1 MANKK
6 NDPNHLGFGR
16 LMAWK
21 SSDIAM
27 AGLNV
32 IVLGYLTIYCSDTL
46 GIAPA
51 VVGTVLMVSKIIDAF
66 TDVFAGWLVDN
77 THTKLG
83 KGRPYELSIVGIMI
97 CSLGLFSGSPAWSN
111 TIKVVWIFCMYTLVF
126 SIFTTLRNAAGTPYT
141 IRHFSN
147 NPILIRKVASYG
159 GIITMAGS
167 MIISM
172 LFPIVM
178 SKLATSAGGW
188 RTTVAI
194 FIIPLLLISLLRFF
208 LCKEDP
214 SVDGDGKQFQP
225 VRLNEIFSMFRRNK
239 YVWLYAIIML
249 CYNVSTSLAVTT
261 YYFKYIIGNT
271 AMMSVTAIFSIV
283 LLPLM
288 LVFPWIMKKIEE
300 SDQTHF
306 DCYAESWLKRQEPYF
321 KATTLAGYKRNLEI
335 VYPFI
340 GGIPLAKIRPLT
352 LEEMCEELRK
362 RPGRNGNP
370 IKECTVQKYL
380 ETVSSVLEDAKKND
394 IIPFNP
400 AHRVRKRCVE
410 KEKQH
415 IPQKYE
421 MQRLLKIIMDE
432 PILYKAYYT
441 MAIAT
446 GLRRGELCALRWKDI
461 TGPFEFTIRH
471 SRSYVAGQGIVES
484 DTKNHRERII
494 VIPAQVWEFLMS
506 LRHWQTIRNG
516 KPDNS
521 QPIFTDLDGHVPN
534 PDTFTRHLR
543 KLYAKNGFP
552 KEYHLHTLRHYYA
565 TYLLQEGTS
574 KQVAADLLGHADT
587 AFLERTYCHPQD
599 MAKHEVANLM
609 DDLLSPKSIYHQP
622 FKFVLKG
629 KKVG

>member
-1 MANKK
+1 MKIS
-6 NDPNHLGFGR
+6 NDADL
-16 LMAWK
+16 
-21 SSDIAM
+21 
-27 AGLNV
+27 
-32 IVLGYLTIYCSDTL
+32 IYKQ
-46 GIAPA
+46 G
-51 VVGTVLMVSKIIDAF
+51 
-66 TDVFAGWLVDN
+66 
-77 THTKLG
+77 
-83 KGRPYELSIVGIMI
+83 GIMAYI
-97 CSLGLFSGSPAWSN
+97 KKKSERKFKITVCNGYKVNGQKRMRAQ
-111 TIKVVWIFCMYTLVF
+111 TITVPPEVPK
-126 SIFTTLRNAAGTPYT
+126 R
-141 IRHFSN
+141 
-147 NPILIRKVASYG
+147 
-159 GIITMAGS
+159 GIQQYVMAEAER
-167 MIISM
+167 IE
-172 LFPIVM
+172 
-178 SKLATSAGGW
+178 K
-188 RTTVAI
+188 
-194 FIIPLLLISLLRFF
+194 
-208 LCKEDP
+208 K
-214 SVDGDGKQFQP
+214 
-225 VRLNEIFSMFRRNK
+225 
-239 YVWLYAIIML
+239 
-249 CYNVSTSLAVTT
+249 
-261 YYFKYIIGNT
+261 FKYG
-271 AMMSVTAIFSIV
+271 
-283 LLPLM
+283 
-288 LVFPWIMKKIEE
+288 IEE

-400 AHRVRKRCVE
+400 AHRVRKKLQT

-446 GLRRGELCALRWKDI
+446 GLRRGELCALRWEDI

-484 DTKNHRERII
+484 DTKNHRERVI

-506 LRHWQTIRNG
+506 LRHWQTIRSG
-516 KPDNS
+516 KPENN
-521 QPIFTDLDGHVPN
+521 QPVFTDLDGHMPN

-587 AFLERTYCHPQD
+587 AFLERTYCHPQN
-599 MAKHEVANLM
+599 MAKREAANLM
-609 DDLLSPKSIYHQP
+609 EDLLSPKNIYYQP